1 MQNGLNLYHL
11 DDGIIERYR
20 NMAATF
26 EDTYEIKSLIG
37 KGGMSTVY
45 LAEHKRLHTQWAVK
59 EVYKNQG
66 HFDFLAESNILKRLQ
81 HPMLPRIVDVFEDE
95 NRILIVEDYVEGIN
109 LADLLKQQNKVDEAQ
124 GIQWFRSL
132 CQVLQY
138 LHTQKPNPIVYRD
151 MKPSN
156 IVLQPDGTLKLIDFG
171 IAREYKADSSADTTY
186 IGTKGYAAPE
196 QFGKAQTDA
205 RTDIYSLGVTMYHLL
220 TGKSPYQP
228 PYQFVP
234 VRQLDAELS
243 AGIEH
248 ILDKCVQSEPERRYQ
263 SVDELLEDLV
273 HSYRYDNAWKK
284 YQRAKKI
291 RVVIIG
297 VMLASSIGLMAGG
310 QSLMAIERQNEYN
323 RLLEYASAQYISAPQ
338 EAITALETARN
349 LLPKRIE
356 SYQQQV
362 YALYLAGNYQEC
374 VKFGEEILSKFP
386 DDGLLPANIGAAY
399 FELGDYEKAAEYFY
413 QGAEKTE
420 MSVDYLR
427 DYAVC
432 LGRLGQLQEAE
443 TVLNQLIAQ
452 NADDSEVLY
461 VRGEL
466 AYVKKEYLQAEAFFL
481 DAMNHAEENDALQR
495 RCYLSLAE
503 TYRDGASTIT
513 NTRTKQ
519 IDLLTEALSQAKFHS
534 NTVFYEMLG
543 AAYYERGTMERQNDR
558 ADLSKAAQYFE
569 QVISMGVQKE
579 YLYVNVF
586 TVREL
591 LGEYQ
596 KAGDILAAM
605 ETVYPKSYRPHAL
618 RSMLY
623 IIQENQKAQIS
634 RNYDKAY
641 QEYKVAKQK
650 VTNADETT
658 QLQQLEGYIQQLK
671 SGGWI

>member
-1 MQNGLNLYHL
+1 
-11 DDGIIERYR
+11 
-20 NMAATF
+20 MAANF

-66 HFDFLAESNILKRLQ
+66 KFDFLAESNILKRLQ
-81 HPMLPRIVDVFEDE
+81 HPMLPRIVDVFEDA

-234 VRQLDAELS
+234 VRQLNPELS

-248 ILDKCVQSEPERRYQ
+248 ILDKCVQSEPEQRYQ
-263 SVDELLEDLV
+263 SVDELLDDLL

-284 YQRAKKI
+284 YQRTKKL
-291 RVVIIG
+291 RVAVVG
-297 VMLASSIGLMAGG
+297 VMLAGSIGLMAGG
-310 QSLMAIERQNEYN
+310 QSLMAVERQNEYN
-323 RLLEYASAQYISAPQ
+323 RLLEYASTQYIANPN
-338 EAITALETARN
+338 EAINALENARD

-362 YALYLAGNYQEC
+362 YALYLAGKYQEC
-374 VKFGEEILSKFP
+374 ISFGESILEKFP
-386 DDGLLPANIGAAY
+386 EDGLLPANIAAAY
-399 FELGDYEKAAEYFY
+399 FELGEYEKAASYFY
-413 QGAEKTE
+413 ESAEKSE
-420 MSVDYLR
+420 MSASYLR

-432 LGRLGQLQEAE
+432 LGRLGNLDEAE
-443 TVLNQLIAQ
+443 RVLNQLIAL
-452 NADDSEVLY
+452 NAEAPEVLY

-466 AYVKKEYLQAEAFFL
+466 AYAKSEYLNAEAYFL
-481 DAMNHAEENDALQR
+481 DAMSNIDENDALQR

-503 TYRDGASTIT
+503 TYRDGGSAISSA
-513 NTRTKQ
+513 RTKQ
-519 IDLLTEALSQAKFHS
+519 IDLLNNALSQAKFHS

-543 AAYYERGTMERQNDR
+543 AAYYERGTMERMNDKS
-558 ADLSKAAQYFE
+558 DLAKAAQYFE
-569 QVISMGVQKE
+569 QVIAMGIQKQ

-596 KAGDILAAM
+596 KAGEILNAM
-605 ETVYPKSYRPHAL
+605 ETAYPTSYMPHTL
-618 RSMLY
+618 RSMLC
-623 IIQENQKAQIS
+623 IIQENQKAQVN
-634 RNYDKAY
+634 RNYNKAY
-641 QEYKVAKQK
+641 QEYLAAKEK
-650 VTNADETT
+650 VTSADDTT

-671 SGGWI
+671 TGGWI

>member
-1 MQNGLNLYHL
+1 
-11 DDGIIERYR
+11 
-20 NMAATF
+20 MAANF

-66 HFDFLAESNILKRLQ
+66 KFDFLAESNILKRLQ
-81 HPMLPRIVDVFEDE
+81 HPMLPRIVDVFEDA

-234 VRQLDAELS
+234 VRQLNPELS

-248 ILDKCVQSEPERRYQ
+248 ILDKCVQSEPEQRYQ
-263 SVDELLEDLV
+263 SVDELLDDLL

-284 YQRAKKI
+284 YQRTKKL
-291 RVVIIG
+291 RVAVVG
-297 VMLASSIGLMAGG
+297 VMLAGSIGLMAGG
-310 QSLMAIERQNEYN
+310 QSLMAVERQNEYN
-323 RLLEYASAQYISAPQ
+323 RLLEYASTQYIANPN
-338 EAITALETARN
+338 EAINALENARD

-362 YALYLAGNYQEC
+362 YALYLAGKYQEC
-374 VKFGEEILSKFP
+374 ISFGESILEKFP
-386 DDGLLPANIGAAY
+386 EDGLLPANIAAAY
-399 FELGDYEKAAEYFY
+399 FELGEYEKAASYFY
-413 QGAEKTE
+413 ESAEKSE
-420 MSVDYLR
+420 MSASYLR

-432 LGRLGQLQEAE
+432 LGRLGNLDEAE
-443 TVLNQLIAQ
+443 RVLNQLIAL
-452 NADDSEVLY
+452 NAEAPEVLY

-466 AYVKKEYLQAEAFFL
+466 AYTKSEYLNAEAYFL
-481 DAMNHAEENDALQR
+481 DAMSNIDENDALQR

-503 TYRDGASTIT
+503 TYRDGGSAISSA
-513 NTRTKQ
+513 RTKQ
-519 IDLLTEALSQAKFHS
+519 IDLLNNALSQAKFHS

-543 AAYYERGTMERQNDR
+543 AAYYERGTMERMNDKS
-558 ADLSKAAQYFE
+558 DLAKAAQYFE
-569 QVISMGVQKE
+569 QVIAMGIQKQ

-596 KAGDILAAM
+596 KAGEILNAM
-605 ETVYPKSYRPHAL
+605 ETAYPTSYMPHTL
-618 RSMLY
+618 RSMLC
-623 IIQENQKAQIS
+623 IIQENQKAQVN
-634 RNYDKAY
+634 RNYNKAY
-641 QEYKVAKQK
+641 QEYLAAKEK
-650 VTNADETT
+650 VTSADDTT

-671 SGGWI
+671 TGGWI